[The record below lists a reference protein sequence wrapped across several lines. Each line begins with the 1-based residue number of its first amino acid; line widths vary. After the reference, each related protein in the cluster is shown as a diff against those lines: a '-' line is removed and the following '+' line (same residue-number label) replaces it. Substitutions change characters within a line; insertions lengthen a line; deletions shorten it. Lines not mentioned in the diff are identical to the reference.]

1 MRPDDLVPA
10 FETRFKRQAMMVEWP
25 DADRP
30 PAQIEVAFD
39 RGAIWANGAEA
50 PISEIELEL
59 KRGDARTLF
68 ELAQSMRELAGR
80 CGCRPWTRRR
90 AATHW

>member
-1 MRPDDLVPA
+1 
-10 FETRFKRQAMMVEWP
+10 MMVEWP

-50 PISEIELEL
+50 PISEIELEQ
-59 KRGDARTLF
+59 RGDARTLF

-80 CGCRPWTRRR
+80 GGRPWTRRR